1 MRRPAILIALAL
13 LGSGCASRQPARL
26 AYDERLAELQ
36 ARLAANARADSVRYE
51 ALVQAVARLDSL
63 VADAKSN
70 PRRYV
75 TLRVF

>member
-1 MRRPAILIALAL
+1 MRPAILIALAL
-13 LGSGCASRQPARL
+13 LGSGCASRPPARP
-26 AYDERLAELQ
+26 AFGEPLAELQ
-36 ARLAANARADSVRYE
+36 AQVAANARADSVRYG

-70 PRRYV
+70 PRRDV